1 MPRSAAGSNFGWNVF
16 EGSYCRR
23 VDCTAALDTTV
34 LPVLEYSH
42 EVGAAIIG
50 GYVYAGERA
59 PALSGRFVFADF
71 EGFIRSVSVVGGV
84 AGDVKEHFPLGSLFQ
99 DSDNPGWINGFGVD
113 RKGELYVLLI
123 GGRVFRF
130 EAAP

>member
-1 MPRSAAGSNFGWNVF
+1 M
-16 EGSYCRR
+16 
-23 VDCTAALDTTV
+23 
-34 LPVLEYSH
+34 EYSH
-42 EVGAAIIG
+42 DVGAVIIG

-130 EAAP
+130 EAAPSAMNH

>member
-1 MPRSAAGSNFGWNVF
+1 M
-16 EGSYCRR
+16 
-23 VDCTAALDTTV
+23 AALDTTV

-42 EVGAAIIG
+42 DVGAAIIG

-130 EAAP
+130 EAAPSAMNH